1 MGLPRPELLSK
12 DGDQPAELE
21 ATERDIPS
29 PRVEDPR
36 SFRTL
41 TGSRTQLVSISAGW
55 VGGAEKRVGTP
66 SSNGGGVVQVMTGT
80 GSENVLGLSPRMPLT
95 NLN

>member
-55 VGGAEKRVGTP
+55 VGGAENV
-66 SSNGGGVVQVMTGT
+66 
-80 GSENVLGLSPRMPLT
+80 SELPKQWQRSKV
-95 NLN
+95 